1 MNTQLVGTWELVSII
16 YYFMK
21 LIKYLTP
28 LFSDDILE
36 CNTYNSVFDTSFE
49 AIISRFSDESN
60 SKHSF
65 LSKTLK
71 SILKYG
77 TIVDENT
84 VDVYQYFGIPYCSP
98 TAGIGIHPDDY
109 IKLVMN
115 PHYYFT
121 QPIHFL
127 SDPQKARHYPQR
139 KNAPN
144 YGNYPVGTIGDI
156 EVFFTHYHSEKEA
169 QSKWERR
176 CAKISYDKLIFLFI
190 ENEWMTDKERQIFLS
205 AQTKGKKIYLRHTH
219 PEIPPIS
226 QAGEIYVPNVPIRNG
241 IAAWTPKIIINNI
254 HWKKVIN
261 SLT

>member
-1 MNTQLVGTWELVSII
+1 MGGG
-16 YYFMK
+16 Y
-21 LIKYLTP
+21 
-28 LFSDDILE
+28 
-36 CNTYNSVFDTSFE
+36 
-49 AIISRFSDESN
+49 
-60 SKHSF
+60 
-65 LSKTLK
+65 
-71 SILKYG
+71 
-77 TIVDENT
+77 
-84 VDVYQYFGIPYCSP
+84 VYQYFGIPYCSP

-190 ENEWMTDKERQIFLS
+190 ENEWMTDRERQIFLS
-205 AQTKGKKIYLRHTH
+205 EQIKGKKIYLRHTH
-219 PEIPPIS
+219 PEIPAAK
-226 QAGEIYVPNVPIRNG
+226 QAGEIFIPNVPIRNG
-241 IAAWTPKIIINNI
+241 IAAWTPTIITKHIP
-254 HWKKVIN
+254 WKLIIN
-261 SLT
+261 SLA